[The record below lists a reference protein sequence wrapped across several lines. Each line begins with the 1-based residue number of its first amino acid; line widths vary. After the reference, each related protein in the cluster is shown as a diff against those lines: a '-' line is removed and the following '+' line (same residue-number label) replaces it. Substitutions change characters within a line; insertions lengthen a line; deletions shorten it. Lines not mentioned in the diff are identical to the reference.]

1 MKRDGVE
8 RQIVLPLSKAFEIS
22 IRSIRVRFARSV
34 LAASGI
40 ILATA
45 FLMNVWAGGA
55 IMDGLRGQMAD
66 NADLRGRLLRQGEST
81 NTEQSE
87 QRDMWLVGLS
97 LLVCVVGVANAV
109 LMSVTERYRE
119 IGTMKCLGAL
129 DSFVLKLFLLESM
142 FLGGLGTII
151 GLLIGFVL
159 AVLAKLFTY
168 GLIVFWTTA
177 WLEVLAGGGIGFI
190 IGTGLSIVGALYPA
204 YLAARMEPVEAMRV
218 TQ

>member
-1 MKRDGVE
+1 MKRHPIE
-8 RQIVLPLSKAFEIS
+8 RQIVLPLSKALEIS
-22 IRSIRVRFARSV
+22 IRSIRERFVRSL

-55 IMDGLRGQMAD
+55 IMDGLRRQMDD
-66 NADLRGRLLRQGEST
+66 NVDLRGKLLRQGEST
-81 NTEQSE
+81 NTQQSA
-87 QRDMWLVGLS
+87 QREIWLVGLS

-129 DSFVLKLFLLESM
+129 DSFVLKLFLLESI
-142 FLGGLGTII
+142 FLGGSGTII
-151 GLLIGFVL
+151 GLLIGFSL
-159 AVLAKLFTY
+159 AVLAKMFTY
-168 GLIVFWTTA
+168 GLIMFSTTP
-177 WLEVLAGGGIGFI
+177 WLEVLARGGIGFV

-204 YLAARMEPVEAMRV
+204 YRAARMQPVEAMRV